1 MSFLTRT
8 GEAQIAN
15 KQASGGRVNITH
27 FVFAYLP
34 ELGEEPADRVESLP
48 AVEHIVDTQ
57 PYLKVAYV
65 NENQVVYSV
74 VLDATVGDYDFNW
87 IGLVDDENVLIA
99 TAYITTI
106 GKRKTKGNKRGNT
119 ISRNFLLKYTGIQ
132 KVTAATVPAETWQL
146 DFTERFL
153 GVDERERQSNYDLYA
168 QGSFLGE
175 AWSVIEAD
183 GQYQVSAGTGYVG
196 GIRVQNNEPKSV
208 SPESLPTSVWLEAS
222 LQGDIADRKPVTS
235 LLVQTDAPEA
245 ETQDANG
252 VTYYRTKLADI
263 SADGDIIDTRFIYE
277 NVAQH
282 EAKED
287 PHPQYK
293 TYTDSKTSTALTT
306 AKGDATRKSNAALA
320 SAKEY
325 TDEQVTAARESAE
338 QQVNAAQQYADQQ
351 ADAALAQA
359 KEFVGDFIGSI
370 HFFASSSAPVGF
382 IKANGAAISRT
393 TYAAL
398 FSKIG
403 TRYGA
408 GNGSSTFNVPDLRGE
423 FVRGWDEG
431 RGVDSGR
438 GFGSWQA
445 DEFRSHTH
453 NFTRENARGGG
464 SAGSE
469 DGSSSFYTTKTAAAG
484 GNETRPR
491 NIALAAY
498 IKY

>member
-1 MSFLTRT
+1 MSFLTRA
-8 GEAQIAN
+8 GEAQITN
-15 KQASGGRVNITH
+15 KQAFGGHVKITH
-27 FVFAYLP
+27 FVFAHIP
-34 ELGEEPADRVESLP
+34 NLGDEPTDREEQLP
-48 AVEHIVDTQ
+48 AAEQVVYTR

-65 NENQVVYSV
+65 NDNQVVYSV
-74 VLDATVGDYDFNW
+74 VLDATVGDFDFNW

-106 GKRKTKGNKRGNT
+106 EKRKTKGNKRGNT

-153 GVDERERQSNYDLYA
+153 GVDERERHSNFDLYDHA
-168 QGSFLGE
+168 SFLGE
-175 AWSVIEAD
+175 AWSVVEQG
-183 GQYQVSAGTGYVG
+183 GQYLVLPGVGYLG
-196 GIRVQNNEPKSV
+196 GIRIQNR
-208 SPESLPTSVWLEAS
+208 ESETLLADTLPTSVWLEAS

-235 LLVQTDAPEA
+235 LRLQRGALDAA
-245 ETQDANG
+245 AQDANG

-263 SADGDIIDTRFIYE
+263 SADGVITDARVIYE

-282 EAKED
+282 EAKAD

-293 TYTDSKTSTALTT
+293 TYTDSKTASALTS
-306 AKGDATRKSNAALA
+306 AKSDATQKSNAALA
-320 SAKEY
+320 SSKDY
-325 TDEQVTAARESAE
+325 TDEQVAE
-338 QQVNAAQQYADQQ
+338 TLAS
-351 ADAALAQA
+351 AQA
-359 KEFVGDFIGSI
+359 FVGDFVGSI

-382 IKANGAAISRT
+382 LKANGAAISRT

-403 TRYGA
+403 TLYGA
-408 GNGSSTFNVPDLRGE
+408 GNGSTTFNVPDLRGE
-423 FVRGWDEG
+423 FIRGWDEG

-438 GFGSWQA
+438 ALGSWQG
-445 DEFRSHTH
+445 DEFKSHTH
-453 NFTRENARGGG
+453 KFTRENARGSG

-469 DGSSSFYTTKTAAAG
+469 DGRSSFYTSTTAATG
-484 GNETRPR
+484 GDETRPR
-491 NIALAAY
+491 NVAFAAY